1 MLKKRSTALPR
12 FPRAGTPPPSPDARQ
27 RNRAPCARR
36 DGASPRDEAQATPA
50 KARTPGCTPLSDRTT
65 TSFGSVVLVAAQSSL
80 TSSVGKNGVSAATV
94 MTKRLSGRFD
104 FAHVSPAWMPASGPI
119 WPARLSGKSASPNCP
134 KRAGSSLA
142 LSTISVTCGRRR
154 ATTWAS
160 NGRLPSGSNA
170 LSPPPMR
177 LDLPP
182 ASTMPIT
189 PPDELMAVIVPR
201 RGLHRLRRARRSARR
216 AQAGGSAAT

>member
-1 MLKKRSTALPR
+1 MLKKGSTALPR
-12 FPRAGTPPPSPDARQ
+12 FPRAGTPPPSPDAPR

-50 KARTPGCTPLSDRTT
+50 KARTPDARRSPT
-65 TSFGSVVLVAAQSSL
+65 AQQR
-80 TSSVGKNGVSAATV
+80 A
-94 MTKRLSGRFD
+94 SGRFARRRTEP
-104 FAHVSPAWMPASGPI
+104 AHKIGGEERRIGGDSDDEATFRPVRLRPGKPSMDAGKRAHLASEAI
-119 WPARLSGKSASPNCP
+119 REERQSKCP

-182 ASTMPIT
+182 ASTMPIMPSGIACRDT
-189 PPDELMAVIVPR
+189 MI
-201 RGLHRLRRARRSARR
+201 
-216 AQAGGSAAT
+216 

>member
-1 MLKKRSTALPR
+1 MRRKRHRPKPEHRMYAALRPHNNKLR
-12 FPRAGTPPPSPDARQ
+12 VSH
-27 RNRAPCARR
+27 ARR
-36 DGASPRDEAQATPA
+36 RTEPPHKIGGEERRVGGDSDDEAAFRPVRLRPCEPSMDAGKRAHLASEAVRQQ
-50 KARTPGCTPLSDRTT
+50 R
-65 TSFGSVVLVAAQSSL
+65 QS
-80 TSSVGKNGVSAATV
+80 K
-94 MTKRLSGRFD
+94 
-104 FAHVSPAWMPASGPI
+104 
-119 WPARLSGKSASPNCP
+119 CP

-160 NGRLPSGSNA
+160 NGRPPSGSSA